1 MPTYSVR
8 DPIDILHV
16 QRSIARFAIDAGF
29 TRRES
34 QELAIVASELA
45 SNILKYGGGRGELSA
60 EPHRDA
66 ARTGVEL
73 IATDSG
79 PPFRNLE
86 SAMKDGWDDD
96 GPIDPMHYLKRKGIG
111 GGLGAIVRLTDSF
124 DVREIQGGKQ
134 IVARRYLR

>member
-1 MPTYSVR
+1 MPTYQVR

-16 QRSIARFAIDAGF
+16 QSSIARFALEVGF

-60 EPHRDA
+60 EPCSDESRA
-66 ARTGVEL
+66 GVEL
-73 IATDSG
+73 VATDSG

-96 GPIDPMHYLKRKGIG
+96 GPIDPLHYLKRKGIG
-111 GGLGAIVRLTDSF
+111 GGLGAIVRLTNSF
-124 DVREIQGGKQ
+124 DVREFQGGKQ
-134 IVARRYLR
+134 IVARRYLK